1 MQVELCSEYPN
12 FFGNGYLRFHNIC
25 TSLQLSFAVETVK
38 NTGKWLLNQR
48 LQTFLLM
55 VAKLHNCR
63 ELGLKS
69 LRPFLAWL
77 RCMIQWLL
85 TQ

>member
-12 FFGNGYLRFHNIC
+12 FFGNGYLRFHNVC
-25 TSLQLSFAVETVK
+25 TSLQLSFAVETVE

-55 VAKLHNCR
+55 VAKLHNCG
-63 ELGLKS
+63 ELGLKPLS
-69 LRPFLAWL
+69 LFLACL
-77 RCMIQWLL
+77 GYMIECLL